1 MTRSLAFGDFLR
13 DRFRCVD
20 YPSIMS
26 FVIRLNHADIIIP
39 RGSESKAREFYC
51 DFLGF
56 QEIEKPEDLQKNGG
70 LWLQLSD
77 VQIHL
82 SIQDGYDPSKTK
94 AHLAYEVSDLDRLK
108 VALAK
113 NGLSWNDNSPLP
125 GFIRGDIRD
134 PFGNRIEFLQ
144 RI

>member
-1 MTRSLAFGDFLR
+1 
-13 DRFRCVD
+13 
-20 YPSIMS
+20 MS
-26 FVIRLNHADIIIP
+26 HVLRLNHADIIIP

-51 DFLGF
+51 DLLGF
-56 QEIEKPEDLQKNGG
+56 KEIKKPRDLQKNGG

-77 VQIHL
+77 IQIHL

-94 AHLAYEVSDLDRLK
+94 AHLAYEVSDIESLK
-108 VALAK
+108 SSLK
-113 NGLSWNDNSPLP
+113 EREINWNDNSPVP

-144 RI
+144 QL